1 MILSELKIKLQPF
14 LLRRIEPN
22 KLKWF
27 TDADF
32 VDIQNLVAKDF
43 NSQAQILIERY
54 YKKTTDQITNYS
66 LAGEVLKILQLKYY
80 TETWLDELYV
90 IADEPGSSPLLRQIL
105 VWKEAPGGEVQMDI
119 HYLREVRE
127 VEDDGDEID
136 LPVVVLDSFI
146 ELLKVKLLVEIS
158 DIDPKTYQAE
168 LLLRS
173 RLVRGKLQP
182 YPTSEGIRRNN
193 FYADSTDDNFYI
205 VPLTNQQ
212 DQSHVSWDV
221 AEGKWVWVE

>member
-1 MILSELKIKLQPF
+1 MNLGRLKIKLQPF
-14 LLRRIEPN
+14 ILRRIEPN

-32 VDIQNLVAKDF
+32 IDIQNIVARDF

-54 YKKTTDQITNYS
+54 YKKTVDQITNYS
-66 LAGEVLKILQLKYY
+66 LAGKILKILQMKYY
-80 TETWLDELYV
+80 TASWLDEFYV
-90 IADEPGSSPLLRQIL
+90 ISNEPGSDPLLKQIL
-105 VWKEAPGGEVQMDI
+105 VWKETPGGAVQMDI

-136 LPVVVLDSFI
+136 LPLVALGDYI

-158 DIDPKTYQAE
+158 DVDPKTYQSE

-182 YPTSEGIRRNN
+182 FPTSEGIRRNN
-193 FYADSTDDNFYI
+193 FYADATDDNLYI

-212 DQSHVSWDV
+212 DQSHVSWNV
-221 AEGKWVWVE
+221 AESKWVWVE